1 MIRIAFIASV
11 IGLAAFAT
19 VPVAAND
26 WSGTVDLGASS
37 SSGNSEVTTVTG
49 TTKLV
54 RDGQNWRNTIKG
66 DLAYAEDQ
74 GIRSTERY
82 AASFKTD
89 LKLDSSWF
97 LFAIADGAL
106 DEFGGVRKRASGALG
121 VGKGFF
127 RTKAGSFLEAEI
139 GAGMRYQED
148 QAGFDED
155 EAIGRFALTGEFVIN
170 DGIVFAQSINVEGG
184 DTNIATI
191 SDSALRFDIMKGV
204 FAKLG
209 VNVHHNSGVPAG
221 TEKTDTL
228 TTFSVGYKFG
238 K

>member
-1 MIRIAFIASV
+1 MTRNFVVAS
-11 IGLAAFAT
+11 ILCAAAF
-19 VPVAAND
+19 PAAASD

-49 TTKLV
+49 ASKLV
-54 RDGQNWRNTIKG
+54 RDGQNWRNTFKA

-74 GIRSTERY
+74 SVKSTERY

-97 LFAIADGAL
+97 LFAVADGAL

-139 GAGMRYQED
+139 GAGIRYQED

-155 EAIGRFALTGEFVIN
+155 EAIGRFALTSEFVLN
-170 DGIVFAQSINVEGG
+170 DGVVFAQSINVEGG

-209 VNVHHNSGVPAG
+209 FNLQHNSDVPAG